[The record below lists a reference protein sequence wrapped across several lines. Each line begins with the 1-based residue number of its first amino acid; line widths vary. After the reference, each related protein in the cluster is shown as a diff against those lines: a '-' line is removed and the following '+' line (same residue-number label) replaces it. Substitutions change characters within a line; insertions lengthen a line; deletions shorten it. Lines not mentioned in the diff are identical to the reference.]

1 MSGRTRGRQ
10 DETLPLEPIPMREVR
25 WEEYE
30 AYRQS
35 HAQVIIEETPIPLTG
50 LKLIDRVQP
59 DSFVP
64 ESTTVWSF
72 PDRGDWATHR
82 GNYRGNWAPQIPRN
96 LILRYT
102 QPNEWVLDP
111 MVGSGTTLI
120 ECRLLGRNGI
130 GVDVN
135 AQALM
140 LTFDRLNFRPKDL
153 YQELP
158 ETTVRLYHGDARR
171 LDAIPDDSIDLI
183 VTHPPYAGII
193 HYTKS
198 APVAGDLSRLRSLT
212 LFLDQMEC
220 VASECYRVLKPG
232 RHCAILIG
240 DTRKH
245 KHYVPVAHYTLDRF
259 LRAGFILRENI
270 VKVQHNMKSTRE
282 RWSFG
287 RERDFYLI
295 YHENLFVFRKP
306 STEESIRRYAD
317 SLQELPALR

>member
-1 MSGRTRGRQ
+1 
-10 DETLPLEPIPMREVR
+10 MREVR

-35 HAQVIIEETPIPLTG
+35 PAQVIIEETPIPLTG

-72 PDRGDWATHR
+72 PHRGDWATHR

-135 AQALM
+135 EQALM

-153 YQELP
+153 YQEMP
-158 ETTVRLYHGDARR
+158 
-171 LDAIPDDSIDLI
+171 
-183 VTHPPYAGII
+183 
-193 HYTKS
+193 
-198 APVAGDLSRLRSLT
+198 
-212 LFLDQMEC
+212 
-220 VASECYRVLKPG
+220 
-232 RHCAILIG
+232 
-240 DTRKH
+240 
-245 KHYVPVAHYTLDRF
+245 
-259 LRAGFILRENI
+259 
-270 VKVQHNMKSTRE
+270 
-282 RWSFG
+282 
-287 RERDFYLI
+287 
-295 YHENLFVFRKP
+295 
-306 STEESIRRYAD
+306 
-317 SLQELPALR
+317 